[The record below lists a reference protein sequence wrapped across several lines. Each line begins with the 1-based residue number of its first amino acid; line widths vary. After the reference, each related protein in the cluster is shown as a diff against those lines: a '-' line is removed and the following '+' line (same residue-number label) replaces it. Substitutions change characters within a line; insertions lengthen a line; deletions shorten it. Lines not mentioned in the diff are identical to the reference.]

1 MIYIVKSGDTLTKL
15 ASRFST
21 TVSALATANN
31 IRNINLIFI
40 GQRLTIPD
48 GRQSTQSFPKQN
60 PLINTGGASGSWGE
74 PKAPPVYNYNSGGQI
89 TVPTAAQKASYDE
102 SFRVP
107 MPESY
112 SQNQPNDVMPI
123 ILIGGAVLLLV
134 LLTSDDKTSTR
145 AKSRGTV
152 K

>member
-1 MIYIVKSGDTLTKL
+1 MIYIVKSGDTLSKL

-48 GRQSTQSFPKQN
+48 ARQSTQSFSQLN
-60 PLINTGGASGSWGE
+60 PLANTGGATGSWGA
-74 PKAPPVYNYNSGGQI
+74 PKTPPVYNYNSGGQI

-102 SFRVP
+102 SFSV
-107 MPESY
+107 PESY
-112 SQNQPNDVMPI
+112 PQSQSDNMMPI

-134 LLTSDDKTSTR
+134 LLSSDDKISTR
-145 AKSRGTV
+145 AKSRATV

>member
-21 TVSALATANN
+21 TVSALAAANN
-31 IRNINLIFI
+31 IRNVNLIRI
-40 GQRLTIPD
+40 GQRLTITG
-48 GRQSTQSFPKQN
+48 GRQSTQSFSKQN
-60 PLINTGGASGSWGE
+60 PIINTGGASGSWGAPE
-74 PKAPPVYNYNSGGQI
+74 KPPVYNYNSGGQT

-112 SQNQPNDVMPI
+112 PQSQSDNMMPI